1 MFWQIM
7 ILLVLLIPLLAIV
20 LDSRVGEALA
30 ARLERGSPPGDSE
43 RIAQRIQ
50 TLEAEVDRLTTEVER
65 LEEESD
71 FLHKLLA
78 ERRPG
83 DDTDRSGT
91 RTLPPIDGDPSVPS
105 RGDGGEESPLSSGD
119 DGG

>member
-30 ARLERGSPPGDSE
+30 ARLERGSPGADSE

-78 ERRPG
+78 ERQPRDRAKSEEHTLPPGSRPG
-83 DDTDRSGT
+83 DPTPPRRRDREDSTLRSG
-91 RTLPPIDGDPSVPS
+91 DE
-105 RGDGGEESPLSSGD
+105 GG
-119 DGG
+119 